1 MATLASRVSQ
11 NWRDIY
17 YTARDGLRL
26 HARHY
31 PARGSMRR
39 PALCLAGLSRNAK
52 DFHDLATALSG
63 SATRAR
69 EVFALDYRG
78 RGLSE
83 HDSDWTHYSLFI
95 ELNDV
100 LDFMTL
106 KGLNDAA
113 IIGTSRGGLIAMM
126 MAAARPTALG
136 AVVLNDIGPVIERE
150 GLARIVAY
158 VGRIPLPPDWKTA
171 ALLIKD
177 LNQRQFPAVPQSEW
191 EDVARQWFNE
201 ENGLPAPG
209 YDPNLSRAISLPVGP
224 LPELWPQFA
233 GLARVPALAIRGE
246 ASDILSFKTFEEMRV
261 RHPRL
266 TAITVSGQGHAPLL
280 RDRESITSI
289 ADFLADTDAPQQRL
303 FGLLQAIG

>member
-1 MATLASRVSQ
+1 MATLAGRVDQ

-31 PARGSMRR
+31 PARGSIRR
-39 PALCLAGLSRNAK
+39 PALCLAGLTRNAR

-63 SATRAR
+63 SAARAR
-69 EVFALDYRG
+69 DVFALDYRG

-83 HDSDWTHYSLFI
+83 HDSDWRHYSPST

-158 VGRIPLPPDWKTA
+158 VGRIPLPPDWKSA

-177 LNQRQFPAVPQSEW
+177 LNQRQFPAIPQWEW
-191 EDVARQWFNE
+191 EEVARQWFNE
-201 ENGLPAPG
+201 ENGKPASG
-209 YDPNLSRAISLPVGP
+209 YDLKLSRAISLPEGP

-233 GLARVPALAIRGE
+233 GLARVPAMAIRGE
-246 ASDILSFKTFEEMRV
+246 TSDILSVKTFEEMRV

-266 TAITVSGQGHAPLL
+266 TATTIPGQGHAPLL
-280 RDRESITSI
+280 RDPASITSI
-289 ADFLADTDAPQQRL
+289 ADFLAETDVPQHRA
-303 FGLLQAIG
+303 FSLLQAIG